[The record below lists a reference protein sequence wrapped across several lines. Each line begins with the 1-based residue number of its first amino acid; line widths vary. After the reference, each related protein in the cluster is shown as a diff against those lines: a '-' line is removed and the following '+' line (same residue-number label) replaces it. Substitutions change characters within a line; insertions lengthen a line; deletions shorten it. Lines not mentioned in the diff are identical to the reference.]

1 MARSGISAISLTRIF
16 RHNSREMV
24 GVPRVK
30 LPRNVGRSEARM
42 GHRAA
47 ALLIAMVASIGLGSV
62 VAGLPLRDLVLPVA
76 AIGSL
81 AVAAAT
87 GQRRLLLAVSA
98 GL

>member
-1 MARSGISAISLTRIF
+1 
-16 RHNSREMV
+16 
-24 GVPRVK
+24 
-30 LPRNVGRSEARM
+30 M

-98 GL
+98 GLYVLAVHLAYRGSVVP